1 MHAAINTQAV
11 ATRAAVPA
19 SAKCVAAGGLM
30 GPHALVPGEAGVCG
44 VRRLSLFQAEN
55 IVTAVKTLRK
65 ASMMTHPNVGGNN
78 APDLAAKAGSL
89 VSYFYAPHPTPGA
102 GIAVSPDGAFMVRFG
117 YGPDIRLLRSST
129 GSVAATLSH
138 SVGHVRFAT
147 FSADGDH
154 VIAATDD
161 CRLLIWSVHQVRCPA
176 EPRPSSSV
184 GAAAQP
190 PDCRVGPGDP
200 GGQGPSSALARL
212 LCGTPLAPLSMRIEV
227 RQSEPD
233 VSLAWAVSP
242 GGPSWEDQVHPAGQ
256 VPVRLTLQ
264 PAARVAA
271 SQSGSVSCVS
281 PTLALALA
289 VQSLAGGG
297 GAKPLVANIDVGLEP
312 LAYCLLAPNKQTVLS
327 CDDDGQLELWS
338 VQQGTM
344 IRRFDIPFSAK
355 RARFSPDGT
364 KVIACSDFDIQVA
377 LCHVDTGEV
386 AHSETFDDLS
396 ECRNKANYC
405 ISEDGSKVLVYVTDH
420 CYAFNVALF
429 DTLTLSYQKLLVSG
443 GSLVHALISDDG
455 ADFVATGRD
464 DKIHVYDTATAAL
477 LVTLAGHRSDVLY
490 CQVTADRKHAISG
503 DNSGHVLLW
512 DVDSGDC
519 ILRMQAHHA
528 PVLWCSITKDCSRA
542 VTLDNEGHAYLWFLD
557 TQMVFDVLRQQSDQ
571 LCCLAM
577 VPGGQGLVVGYA
589 DGLVK
594 CWTSCRGALSMPW
607 SYSKHQGQAIEAITV
622 SPDAQL
628 MASASPSGRIVVAQ
642 VGSGAVLAELV
653 EHSDRV
659 TSLTFSADS
668 SVLASAAQDGGL
680 VVWATGRRVSQAP
693 LLKLKVPGKA
703 EVKQCAVSGSGSMVA
718 AVCTNGCVYA
728 YFLPSGL
735 LLFSLATEVP
745 LRTATFSNCG
755 KLIAI
760 GAADGNVRVYDANT
774 GSLKH
779 CLVGNASALNALFFL
794 EDSQGQA
801 SVPSLTSVCSR
812 QAVTWDVAKASKS
825 KVADFVADLNGLF
838 HNSTMSNR
846 VFVNHHGLS
855 LFDPLLEAALYDM
868 REYEKHP
875 GDSFMFRD
883 GTVHVTGGL
892 NAQPMVLYTPPCTT
906 VHMLVGENGGARSLD
921 FSADGHLL
929 ISGNLRGEL
938 TVFNVEHHC
947 QLHKWTAHKR
957 SAITCVKFTHDS
969 SAVYSCGGDCKVILW
984 DWRTQ
989 TQLALLTGHQ
999 APVMSVDM
1007 SLNGN
1012 IMVSGDK
1019 DGMLIVWDAVV
1030 LVPQQIVAA
1039 HEGPVLCCSVSPDG
1053 SKIASSGTD
1062 EHIVILDSQSGQ
1074 ELFSLDDA
1082 MDGKGMTIKFSFEG
1096 SRIEIGGEKGSVLI
1110 WDVLNNCLLYDI
1122 KAHDGKVFD
1131 CSWSGDSRRLLSVG
1145 SDGKARLWDSAAGSE
1160 LCAANFHRGFGV
1172 VEAGGF
1178 IKCDLS
1184 VDGSTMA
1191 GCTAKGQLV
1200 LWYVGAELR
1209 KGPDGSMLYEWLA
1222 SMTLSKA
1229 RAVYTQLLEHHPLA
1243 INTQDSRGW
1252 TVLMHAAHDSN
1263 PEITKLIIGE
1273 LQRSTP
1279 AAPLA
1284 AAQHPCGPP
1293 VDSAQPCRL
1302 TISTTSYAPPH
1313 TCSYSVKD
1321 SVDHSPHTECV
1332 PSAALADAAAAA
1344 LADRACAANL
1354 SPQSGVLGLTASLPC
1369 PSPGIVL
1376 GSAASTPSDCLP
1388 PLAQRLALEQAGS
1401 GSPLHTSSTRHTQV
1415 TPLQQPLS
1423 RPSLPG
1429 LAGRKPSLVK
1439 SGAAAGARPVLE
1451 SSQEGSSQGKP
1462 RSSPTLPASPP
1473 SVKLPLTHTHRV
1485 KLQGPEEAG
1494 QAKEKPHGQPGHL
1507 PKLPASALKQSP
1519 QPPSHELAGATGQPR
1534 DTSCPAPASPALMP
1548 AGAEGEVGQQGAG
1561 AGQGPLVAGAASG
1574 PDTGHSQD
1582 DQPEPPAAHHV
1593 PVSLSGSLHQ
1603 WWGRL

>member
-1 MHAAINTQAV
+1 MNYLRKALCTCNALAGKEADVESRAERTQSWALTGLKGLKGFGSSLLRRQNGALSQKDFSGLASPRAV
-11 ATRAAVPA
+11 RNNVLHI
-19 SAKCVAAGGLM
+19 AAGGLM
-30 GPHALVPGEAGVCG
+30 GPHALVPGEAGVFLHVAECVTVSCG
-44 VRRLSLFQAEN
+44 VRHLSLFHAEN
-55 IVTAVKTLRK
+55 IVTAVKTLRR

-117 YGPDIRLLRSST
+117 YGPDMRLLRSST

-161 CRLLIWSVHQVRCPA
+161 CRLLIWSVHQPGC
-176 EPRPSSSV
+176 SV
-184 GAAAQP
+184 
-190 PDCRVGPGDP
+190 DP
-200 GGQGPSSALARL
+200 VDSVD
-212 LCGTPLAPLSMRIEV
+212 LAPLSMCIGV
-227 RQSEPD
+227 WQSEPD

-242 GGPSWEDQVHPAGQ
+242 GGPSLEDQVHPAGQ

-264 PAARVAA
+264 PAARIAA
-271 SQSGSVSCVS
+271 SQSGSVGCVS
-281 PTLALALA
+281 LTLVPALA

-377 LCHVDTGEV
+377 LCNVDTGEV

-464 DKIHVYDTATAAL
+464 DKIHVYDTATATL

-490 CQVTADRKHAISG
+490 CQVTADRRHAISG

-512 DVDSGDC
+512 AVDSGDC
-519 ILRMQAHHA
+519 ILRMQAHQA

-571 LCCLAM
+571 LCCLAL

-594 CWTSCRGALSMPW
+594 CWTSCRGALSVPW
-607 SYSKHQGQAIEAITV
+607 SYSQHQGQAIEAITV
-622 SPDAQL
+622 APNAQL

-642 VGSGAVLAELV
+642 VGSGAVLAELA

-659 TSLTFSADS
+659 TSLTFSTDS

-703 EVKQCAVSGSGSMVA
+703 EVKQCAVSGSGSIVA

-728 YFLPSGL
+728 YFLPSSL

-812 QAVTWDVAKASKS
+812 QAVTWDVARACKS

-989 TQLALLTGHQ
+989 TQLSLLTGHQ

-1222 SMTLSKA
+1222 SMPLSRA

-1263 PEITKLIIGE
+1263 PEITKLII
-1273 LQRSTP
+1273 
-1279 AAPLA
+1279 
-1284 AAQHPCGPP
+1284 
-1293 VDSAQPCRL
+1293 
-1302 TISTTSYAPPH
+1302 
-1313 TCSYSVKD
+1313 
-1321 SVDHSPHTECV
+1321 
-1332 PSAALADAAAAA
+1332 
-1344 LADRACAANL
+1344 ANL

-1388 PLAQRLALEQAGS
+1388 PLAQRLAQEQAGS

-1439 SGAAAGARPVLE
+1439 SGAGAGARPVLE
-1451 SSQEGSSQGKP
+1451 SSQEGSSHGKP
-1462 RSSPTLPASPP
+1462 RSSPTLPTSPP

-1494 QAKEKPHGQPGHL
+1494 LAKEKPHGQPGHL
-1507 PKLPASALKQSP
+1507 PKLPASALKKSP
-1519 QPPSHELAGATGQPR
+1519 QPPSPELAAATGQPR
-1534 DTSCPAPASPALMP
+1534 DISCPDPASPALMP
-1548 AGAEGEVGQQGAG
+1548 AGAEGEVGRQGAG
-1561 AGQGPLVAGAASG
+1561 AGQGPLMPGAASG
-1574 PDTGHSQD
+1574 PDTGHSLD
-1582 DQPEPPAAHHV
+1582 DEPEPPAAHHV
-1593 PVSLSGSLHQ
+1593 PVSLSGSLHL
-1603 WWGRL
+1603 WWGRLVSARSVTCLISPARL